1 MKKLTDIS
9 ISIEKE
15 KNFEKVLKEKELI
28 SLNILYSNLLKK
40 DIYSTLKAA
49 LFFIVIYFTSF
60 IVMGADI
67 HSMIEKSFVK
77 AFYSVDDTILNLFSF
92 LNFFVVYLFYKF
104 STKRE
109 FLFNSEI
116 EQFKEKH
123 KINGDLDFN
132 IFFIIFECFT
142 ILFMFVVAI
151 IDLISV
157 NNSLL
162 FVFFVSFFMYGSIGI
177 INYTLQLATNV
188 IEKNEKNE
196 INQKNQKDI
205 LKDIEMINKEIEK
218 IITERKNNTLSIINN
233 KSDIKSILSYYKFN
247 DLTKEEDIGFS
258 FIMDEL
264 KKGNKKKIEKNKKI
278 NEINNIYKEIYN
290 ENTEIE
296 EIDIK
301 NY

>member
-9 ISIEKE
+9 MSIEKE
-15 KNFEKVLKEKELI
+15 KNFTKVLKEKELI
-28 SLNILYSNLLKK
+28 SLKILYSDLLKK
-40 DIYSTLKAA
+40 DICWTLKAA

-60 IVMGADI
+60 IFMGVDI
-67 HSMIEKSFVK
+67 YSMIETFS
-77 AFYSVDDTILNLFSF
+77 ARSFYSVDDTILRLFSF
-92 LNFFVVYLFYKF
+92 LNFFVIYLFYKI
-104 STKRE
+104 SIKRE
-109 FLFNSEI
+109 LLFDSEI
-116 EQFKEKH
+116 KKFKKKH
-123 KINGDLDFN
+123 KISGNLDFN
-132 IFFIIFECFT
+132 LFFIIFECLI
-142 ILFMFVVAI
+142 ILFMFVVATI
-151 IDLISV
+151 YLMSV
-157 NNSLL
+157 NYSLL

-177 INYTLQLATNV
+177 INYILNFATNV
-188 IEKNEKNE
+188 VEKNKKNEKNKKE
-196 INQKNQKDI
+196 I

-218 IITERKNNTLSIINN
+218 ITTERKNNTLSIINN
-233 KSDIKSILSYYKFN
+233 KSDIKSILSYYKLN

-278 NEINNIYKEIYN
+278 NEINNIYKEVYN